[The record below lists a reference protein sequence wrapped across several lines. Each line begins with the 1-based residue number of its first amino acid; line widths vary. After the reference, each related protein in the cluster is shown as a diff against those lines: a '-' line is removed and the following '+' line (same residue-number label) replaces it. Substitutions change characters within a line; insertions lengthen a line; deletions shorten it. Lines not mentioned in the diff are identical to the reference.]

1 MGVGR
6 NSAARVRL
14 LELACI
20 AGAGLL
26 IAALS
31 LRGAS
36 RPSLTPL
43 ILFSALLVWADNASV
58 ELPTSAR
65 VSPAFMV
72 VMASIAAFQGHG
84 GVLGAGLVGM
94 CGGLSFNSIRRRKF
108 RIILFNS
115 TQYAWAGAGAAF
127 VYQQLLR
134 ANAPLAISVVM
145 AAAVFAAVN
154 VLLVLPGVALDS
166 GTSAKVVWKSDMAP
180 AMPNYLI
187 FGLLGTL
194 IGELYKWLGPLSV
207 IVLVTPLVVA
217 RSVFLA
223 FMRLRQTL
231 RRMELLYGFTRRV
244 GGQLDIDSVVDTTLT
259 QVREVFGAKRAE
271 LLVVQGDGRD
281 RKAVARTVAED
292 EGVRRILDPVG
303 PRPLEEGVL
312 ADVQPLV
319 GDDGHTMVV
328 PVYGDGGVVGT
339 LTAKGNGDGPVF
351 SQEDLKTFETIAN
364 HASVAFANGRLV
376 ERLRYDSLHDAL
388 TGLGN
393 RAFFQE
399 AMDDVARDFPE
410 DGLAAVMLL
419 DLDRFKEVND
429 TLGHES
435 GDKLLKQIAL
445 RLTGLLGDRGH
456 ICRLG
461 GDEFALL
468 LPELEHIGEAGEV
481 ARQILAALEQPFAV
495 GDMKLE
501 VGGSIGVAL
510 APVDGETSTTLLQ
523 RADVAMYAAKDART
537 GWELYAKEQDRYSPR
552 RLALASDLRH
562 AVEENEL
569 ALHYQ
574 PKAELGSGRVSGVEA
589 LVRWNHP
596 EYGMIPP
603 DEFIPL
609 AEHTGLIR
617 PLTSW
622 VLDEAVRQARM
633 WSDRGI
639 PLSMAVNLS
648 VRSLMDGA
656 LPDEVAATLER
667 ASMDAHSL
675 TLEITEST
683 IMADPNRAIGILTR
697 LSDFGVALSIDDF
710 GTGYSSLAYL
720 KRLPVD
726 EVKVDRS
733 FVMNMA
739 TDQDDA
745 VIVRS
750 TVDLARNLG
759 LRVVAE
765 GVEDDVTW
773 DRLRHLGCDAVQG
786 YYLARPMPAPQL
798 TPWLENYQRE
808 QSRSLTSDA

>member
-1 MGVGR
+1 MGVAR
-6 NSAARVRL
+6 TSAGRVRL

-20 AGAGLL
+20 AGATLL
-26 IAALS
+26 LSALA
-31 LRGAS
+31 LHPAS
-36 RPSLTPL
+36 RPSLGPL
-43 ILFSALLVWADNASV
+43 LLFSILLVWAENAAV
-58 ELPTSAR
+58 LLPSNAR
-65 VSPAFMV
+65 VSPSFMV
-72 VMASIAAFQGHG
+72 VMASIAAFGDHG
-84 GVLGAGLVGM
+84 GVLGAAAVGC
-94 CGGLSFNSIRRRKF
+94 CGGLILDHFRRRKF
-108 RIILFNS
+108 RIILFNCA
-115 TQYAWAGAGAAF
+115 QYVWAGAAGAL
-127 VYQQLLR
+127 VYQQLV
-134 ANAPLAISVVM
+134 AHGAPIAIPVA
-145 AAAVFAAVN
+145 AAAVAFAAVN
-154 VLLVLPGVALDS
+154 VLLVLPGVAVDS
-166 GTSAKVVWKSDMAP
+166 GTRARVVWKADMAP

-194 IGELYKWLGPLSV
+194 IGELYTWLGPLSV
-207 IVLVTPLVVA
+207 VVLMSPLVVA
-217 RSVFLA
+217 RMVLLA
-223 FMRLRQTL
+223 FMRLRQAY

-244 GGQLDIDSVVDTTLT
+244 GGELEVDSVVDTTLK

-271 LLVVQGDGRD
+271 LLVVQRD
-281 RKAVARTVAED
+281 SRPVRAMARTVAED
-292 EGVRRILDPVG
+292 DEVRRVTDPVA
-303 PRPLEEGVL
+303 PRPDEERVL
-312 ADVQPLV
+312 ADFEPVV
-319 GDDGHTMVV
+319 ADDGRTMVV

-339 LTAKGNGDGPVF
+339 LSAKGREDGPVF
-351 SQEDLKTFETIAN
+351 SHEDLQIFETIAN

-376 ERLRYDSLHDAL
+376 EQLRYDSLHDSL

-393 RAFFQE
+393 RAYLQE
-399 AMDDVARDFPE
+399 TMAEVARGFGD
-410 DGLAAVMLL
+410 DALAAVMLL

-445 RLTGLLGDRGH
+445 RLTGLLGDRGS
-456 ICRLG
+456 IYRLG
-461 GDEFALL
+461 GDEFAIL

-481 ARQILAALEQPFAV
+481 ANQILSALEQPFSV

-552 RLALASDLRH
+552 RLALAGDLRH
-562 AVEENEL
+562 AVEGGEL

-574 PKAELGSGRVSGVEA
+574 PKADLGDGRVTGVEA

-596 EYGMIPP
+596 EYGLIAP
-603 DEFIPL
+603 DDFIPI
-609 AEHTGLIR
+609 AEQTGLIR

-622 VLDEAVRQARM
+622 VLEEALRQVRD
-633 WSDRGI
+633 WSGRGMR
-639 PLSMAVNLS
+639 LGVAVNLS
-648 VRSLMDGA
+648 VRSLMDAA
-656 LPDEVAATLER
+656 LPDEVCGVLER
-667 ASMDAHSL
+667 AELDPEAL

-683 IMADPNRAIGILTR
+683 IMADPTRAIAILHR
-697 LSDFGVALSIDDF
+697 LSEHGVALSIDDF

-720 KRLPVD
+720 KRLPVN

-733 FVMNMA
+733 FVINMA
-739 TDQDDA
+739 RDQDDA

-773 DRLRHLGCDAVQG
+773 ERLRSLGCDAVQG
-786 YYLARPMPAPQL
+786 YYLARPMPANKL
-798 TPWLENYQRE
+798 TPWLEEYQGEQGRLVSRE
-808 QSRSLTSDA
+808 G

>member
-1 MGVGR
+1 MGAGR
-6 NSAARVRL
+6 KSAARVRL
-14 LELACI
+14 LELACV

-26 IAALS
+26 ITVLS
-31 LRGAS
+31 LRGAW
-36 RPSLTPL
+36 PSLTPL
-43 ILFSALLVWADNASV
+43 ILFSVLLVWADNASV

-72 VMASIAAFQGHG
+72 VMASIAAFHGHG
-84 GVLGAGLVGM
+84 GVLGAAVVGM
-94 CGGLSFNSIRRRKF
+94 CGGLSFNSIKRRKF

-127 VYQQLLR
+127 LFEQLIDR
-134 ANAPLAISVVM
+134 GAPLAIPVV
-145 AAAVFAAVN
+145 AAAVAFAAIN

-166 GTSAKVVWKSDMAP
+166 GTSARVVWKSDMAP

-194 IGELYKWLGPLSV
+194 IGELYKWLGPISV
-207 IVLVTPLVVA
+207 IVLVSPLVVA

-244 GGQLDIDSVVDTTLT
+244 GGQLDVDSVVDTTLT

-271 LLVVQGDGRD
+271 LLVVQDDGLVPR
-281 RKAVARTVAED
+281 AMARTIAED
-292 EGVRRILDPVG
+292 DEIRRIENPVG
-303 PRPLEEGVL
+303 PRPVEAQVL
-312 ADVQPLV
+312 AEMQPVV
-319 GDDGHTMVV
+319 GEDGHTMVV
-328 PVYGDGGVVGT
+328 PVYGDVGGVIGT
-339 LTAKGNGDGPVF
+339 LTLKGQTDSPVF
-351 SQEDLKTFETIAN
+351 SQDDLKTFETIAN

-399 AMDDVARDFPE
+399 AMDDVARDFPQ

-461 GDEFALL
+461 GDEFAIL
-468 LPELEHIGEAGEV
+468 LPELEHLGEAGEV
-481 ARQILAALEQPFAV
+481 AHQILGALEQPFSV

-523 RADVAMYAAKDART
+523 RADVAMYAAKEART

-552 RLALASDLRH
+552 RLSLASDLRH
-562 AVEENEL
+562 AVEDSQL

-574 PKAELGSGRVSGVEA
+574 PKAELGSGRVAGVEA

-596 EYGMIPP
+596 EFGMIPP

-622 VLDEAVRQARM
+622 VLDEAVRQARS
-633 WSDRGI
+633 WSDLGM
-639 PLSMAVNLS
+639 PLSVAVNLS

-656 LPDEVAATLER
+656 LPDEVAATGPS
-667 ASMDAHSL
+667 ASCAGWRTS
-675 TLEITEST
+675 
-683 IMADPNRAIGILTR
+683 AWAC
-697 LSDFGVALSIDDF
+697 
-710 GTGYSSLAYL
+710 
-720 KRLPVD
+720 
-726 EVKVDRS
+726 
-733 FVMNMA
+733 
-739 TDQDDA
+739 
-745 VIVRS
+745 RS
-750 TVDLARNLG
+750 TTSA
-759 LRVVAE
+759 
-765 GVEDDVTW
+765 
-773 DRLRHLGCDAVQG
+773 
-786 YYLARPMPAPQL
+786 PAIHRWP
-798 TPWLENYQRE
+798 TSSACRSTR
-808 QSRSLTSDA
+808 SRSTARS